1 MRGHDNLPALL
12 NPLRSVPQIEVD
24 QHATHGHVY
33 PTHPFYSRRL
43 LVLVSKSED
52 LVSNLF
58 NRHDTRSSDADLFLG
73 PVFEVVPGFEEGEEG
88 RRVGEDFEAVKDLR
102 DTVVCEHGQFMNT
115 SAWDYG
121 VGYLVRK

>member
-12 NPLRSVPQIEVD
+12 NPLRSVPQIEIN

-33 PTHPFYSRRL
+33 PTHSSYSHRL

-52 LVSNLF
+52 LVSNLL
-58 NRHDTRSSDADLFLG
+58 NRNDTRSPDADLFLG
-73 PVFEVVPGFEEGEEG
+73 PVFEVVSRFEESEEG
-88 RRVGEDFEAVKDLR
+88 RRVGEDFEAVEDLR
-102 DTVVCEHGQFMNT
+102 DAVVCEHGQFVNT